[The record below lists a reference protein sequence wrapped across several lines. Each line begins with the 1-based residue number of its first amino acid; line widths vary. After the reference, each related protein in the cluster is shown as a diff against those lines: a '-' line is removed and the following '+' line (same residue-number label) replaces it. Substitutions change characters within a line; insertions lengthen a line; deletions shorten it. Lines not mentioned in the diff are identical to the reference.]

1 MAHQLTAISTL
12 ENSLGFVTKYLKLH
26 KIGGFFFFQAAEKL
40 LISLGALEEPKN
52 QKTLDAKKRGE
63 LSQ

>member
-1 MAHQLTAISTL
+1 MAHQLTVISTL

-26 KIGGFFFFQAAEKL
+26 KIGVVFFQAAEKL